1 MAAIINRHMA
11 PSKKGIHTHMHGDRT
26 QTNSLGAISAFRLLY
41 GLMDHDLLEQRA
53 FVKAL

>member
-41 GLMDHDLLEQRA
+41 GLMDGP
-53 FVKAL
+53 